1 MNLGPKD
8 SIMATDSTY
17 THETVADL
25 LDQLHVPPERI
36 LLRPPP
42 GEATEKD
49 LLKNPR
55 LCELIDGVLVEKAMG
70 WYESRMG
77 AVLIFLWGSFLEKH
91 PLGIVV
97 GESGYMRVNPEQ
109 VRIPDVAFYSWDHF
123 PNKILPMGQ
132 ILDIVPDLAVEIW
145 SPTNTTKE
153 MHRKRGEYFAGGAK
167 LVWEVF
173 PQQRIVKVYTA
184 PDKETTLDE
193 NGVLDGGPVLP
204 GFTLAVR
211 EWFERAGKRG

>member
-1 MNLGPKD
+1 
-8 SIMATDSTY
+8 MATASISTF
-17 THETVADL
+17 ETIADL

-70 WYESRMG
+70 WYEARMG
-77 AVLIFLWGSFLEKH
+77 IVLCFFWESYLEKH
-91 PLGIVV
+91 PLGIVI
-97 GESGYMRVNPEQ
+97 GDGGLMRVNPEQ
-109 VRIPDVAFYSWDHF
+109 IRIPDVAFYSWDHF
-123 PNKILPMGQ
+123 PNKILPMSE
-132 ILDIVPDLAVEIW
+132 ILDLVPDLAVEIW
-145 SPTNTTKE
+145 SPGNTTKE
-153 MHRKRGEYFAGGAK
+153 MDRKRGEYFAGGAK
-167 LVWEVF
+167 LIWEVF

-184 PDKETTLDE
+184 PDEETTLDE
-193 NGVLDGGPVLP
+193 NGVLDGSPVLP
-204 GFTLAVR
+204 GFTLTVR

>member
-1 MNLGPKD
+1 
-8 SIMATDSTY
+8 MATASISAF
-17 THETVADL
+17 ETIADL
-25 LDQLHVPPERI
+25 LEQLNVPPERI

-42 GEATEKD
+42 GEATEED
-49 LLKNPR
+49 LLKNPH

-70 WYESRMG
+70 WYESHL
-77 AVLIFLWGSFLEKH
+77 AVVLIGLWQNYLGNH

-97 GESGYMRVNPEQ
+97 GEGGLMRVNPEQ

-132 ILDIVPDLAVEIW
+132 ILDFVPDLAVEIW

-153 MHRKRGEYFAGGAK
+153 MDRKRGEYFAGGAK
-167 LVWEVF
+167 LIWEVF
-173 PQQRIVKVYTA
+173 PKQRIVKVYTSL
-184 PDKETTLDE
+184 DDETTLDE
-193 NGVLDGGPVLP
+193 NGVLDGSPVLP
-204 GFTLAVR
+204 GFTLAVK